1 MRISSWSSDVCSSD
15 LLGAVPAGEK
25 PAAEIFAPMAS
36 ALLLGSAAGLPRSI
50 LVTSA
55 QEGEGKSSTL
65 YALAK
70 ALAKLDKRV
79 LVIDAAMRRPKQH
92 SLFGLAPTRG
102 KTGRASWREKGGQ
115 YV

>member
-1 MRISSWSSDVCSSD
+1 
-15 LLGAVPAGEK
+15 
-25 PAAEIFAPMAS
+25 MAS

-79 LVIDAAMRRPKQH
+79 LVIDADMRRPKQH
-92 SLFGLAPTRG
+92 SLFGIAPTRG
-102 KTGRASWREKGGQ
+102 ISELMTGQAKMDEVIVHSGVPGVSQIGRALGRERVCQ